1 LLIGAEAGGAEQQDN
16 DRLSSLQKEQNEII
30 TFLKQG
36 EDTIK
41 QKILKLAEILEERM
55 ERADP
60 ELPPSLT
67 TNMISSYISKTFKEN
82 DIKSA
87 NYVHRC
93 LPDKY
98 KDTKQ
103 QRYILLVDGELEVRD
118 NIEIIKTIGSNIRY
132 LKENIHQIT
141 EHQDLAIVHEIADEM
156 KKAVSSRA
164 MDLGVILP
172 GYERK
177 DSHKTPTPPSEIT
190 DCSEAMQYGIDYFEN
205 TKQFFIKF
213 PPPADKNAL
222 WAAGIVQLIKL
233 FPDGNEKF
241 SLLRLMWWSRIKYMI
256 HQSKHGAA
264 VKDEIMTMLCEN
276 CYDIKTGTEKQD
288 CNAEMIRDYK
298 SATGWRCG
306 SCNGIVGH
314 YRGLTREQVGD
325 NKAPVITQC
334 ERFVK
339 EFPGF
344 VDMAESYHGGYMPYG
359 HARKID
365 LGVELSSK
373 A

>member
-1 LLIGAEAGGAEQQDN
+1 MIGAEARTAEQHDT
-16 DRLSSLQKEQNEII
+16 DKLLILHKEQNEII
-30 TFLKQG
+30 SFLKDREG
-36 EDTIK
+36 PVK
-41 QKILKLAEILEERM
+41 QKIIRLAEILEEMM
-55 ERADP
+55 ERADST
-60 ELPPSLT
+60 LPAFLT
-67 TNMISSYISKTFKEN
+67 TNMISSQIRQMLREQGIAAADNVNHY
-82 DIKSA
+82 
-87 NYVHRC
+87 

-98 KDTKQ
+98 KNQSQ
-103 QRYILLVDGELEVRD
+103 QRILLVDGSIRTAD
-118 NIEIIKTIGSNIRY
+118 DIEIIKEIGADIHL
-132 LKENIHQIT
+132 LKEKIGTVSN
-141 EHQDLAIVHEIADEM
+141 HQDLEILFEIADEM
-156 KKAVSSRA
+156 KKATAARA
-164 MDLGVILP
+164 MNLGVILS
-172 GYERK
+172 GFEK
-177 DSHKTPTPPSEIT
+177 KESHKTPTPPSEIT
-190 DCSEAMQYGIDYFEN
+190 DCAEAMQYGIDYFKN
-205 TKQFFIKF
+205 TKEFFIKF
-213 PPPADKNAL
+213 PPPADKNPL
-222 WAAGIVQLIKL
+222 WAAGIIQLIKL

-241 SLLRLMWWSRIKYMI
+241 SLLRLMWWSRIKYMV

-276 CYDIKTGTEKQD
+276 CYDIKTGHEKPD
-288 CNAEMIRDYK
+288 TNAEMIRDYK
-298 SATGWRCG
+298 SVTGWRCG

>member
-1 LLIGAEAGGAEQQDN
+1 VLTDSSRQQAEDTLLSLNTEQ
-16 DRLSSLQKEQNEII
+16 SLIISFLQNRE
-30 TFLKQG
+30 G
-36 EDTIK
+36 TIK
-41 QKILKLAEILEERM
+41 QKIVRLAEILEERM
-55 ERADP
+55 QLADP

-67 TNMISSYISKTFKEN
+67 TNMISTEITRMLRNNGIAADNVNHY
-82 DIKSA
+82 
-87 NYVHRC
+87 
-93 LPDKY
+93 LQDKY
-98 KDTKQ
+98 KNPSQ
-103 QRYILLVDGELEVRD
+103 QRIILVDGSMRTTND
-118 NIEIIKTIGSNIRY
+118 IEIIKAIGSNIRS
-132 LKENIHQIT
+132 LKENINQIT

-156 KKAVSSRA
+156 KKAVSGRA

-190 DCSEAMQYGIDYFEN
+190 DCAEAMQYGIDYFKN
-205 TKQFFIKF
+205 TKEFFIKF
-213 PPPADKNAL
+213 PPPADKNPL
-222 WAAGIVQLIKL
+222 WAAGIIQLIKL

-276 CYDIKTGTEKQD
+276 CYDIKTGHEKPD

-306 SCNGIVGH
+306 SCNGITGH

-344 VDMAESYHGGYMPYG
+344 VDMAESYHGGYMPFG